1 MLTVDHSKS
10 NKNQYVHLTGNL
22 SGIDALSFRDN
33 VHSIIYKD
41 SDQLI
46 LDMTGVKEMD
56 LTGFNAIVMLK
67 KELTN
72 AQRKTM
78 GSTCYLVAFLVQKS
92 SRQQTFLPL
101 LYWSF
106 HSLLWASNCLLQNL

>member
-72 AQRKTM
+72 AQRKLTLIVLDENPVHEFIHL
-78 GSTCYLVAFLVQKS
+78 SKLTFNC
-92 SRQQTFLPL
+92 SRPSQI
-101 LYWSF
+101 
-106 HSLLWASNCLLQNL
+106 